1 MPGTGATDSA
11 GCHAGLTQPGS
22 SGRAAGAQDSTVHGV
37 KMLIYFPPKPLEYIS
52 PQLLEM

>member
-1 MPGTGATDSA
+1 MALSQQCPTNQ
-11 GCHAGLTQPGS
+11 H
-22 SGRAAGAQDSTVHGV
+22 STVHGV